1 MTRTHSPTYELS
13 AIKPRRSLNTGDHVL
28 LTEICYNNFLLCWKI
43 PMHFN
48 PWNFDTTVISLQ
60 PFVRASCGLRAGCHQ
75 RCGAS
80 NETGERSGT
89 GQSPS
94 GSLKD
99 TVLDGIEPLRSLPFM
114 YWLFACTFRTFN
126 YESFK
131 LFSMENVYVI
141 YVCILSI
148 WRLHARAI

>member
-1 MTRTHSPTYELS
+1 MNYQPSNLE
-13 AIKPRRSLNTGDHVL
+13 DHWIQETMFFWLKFVTITFYYVERFPCIL
-28 LTEICYNNFLLCWKI
+28 IPETLIQQSSHYNPLYGL
-43 PMHFN
+43 PVA
-48 PWNFDTTVISLQ
+48 FD
-60 PFVRASCGLRAGCHQ
+60 LRAGCHQ

-126 YESFK
+126 YESIK

-148 WRLHARAI
+148 RRLHARAI